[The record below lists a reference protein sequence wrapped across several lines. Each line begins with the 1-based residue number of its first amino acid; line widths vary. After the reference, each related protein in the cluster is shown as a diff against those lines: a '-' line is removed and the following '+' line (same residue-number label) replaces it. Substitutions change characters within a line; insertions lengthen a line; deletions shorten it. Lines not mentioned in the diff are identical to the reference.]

1 MGRPSIRRI
10 VGRCTRYL
18 LVLLVLFYALFPVV
32 WAFFSSIRPEIEM
45 TARPLRYLPRAI
57 RFGTYLRAFADRQF
71 MHSLLVSL
79 VVAVSS
85 SAASLAIATPAAY
98 AFARMRFRMRGPLF
112 VSLLFIQMIPAFAVI
127 IPLFLTIKAFGLIDR
142 MPALILTHTTFILP
156 FMLWILVGFF
166 EDFPVEIEEAAWIDG
181 ASISQTLR
189 RIIVPLTLPAFGV
202 TGVLSFLNSWN
213 DYTFGLVLTFQ
224 RAKPVMVKLAEGYD
238 LIWYDYP
245 GIMTKGMIAIVPVIV
260 VAFVFEKYIIQ
271 GLTAGSI
278 KS

>member
-10 VGRCTRYL
+10 IGRCTRYL

-71 MHSLLVSL
+71 MHSLLVSF
-79 VVAVSS
+79 VVAASS

-112 VSLLFIQMIPAFAVI
+112 LSLLFIQMIPAFAVV

>member
-1 MGRPSIRRI
+1 MGRPSIRKTAGRI
-10 VGRCTRYL
+10 VLYL

-32 WAFFSSIRPEIEM
+32 WTFFSSIRPEIEM
-45 TARPLRYLPRAI
+45 TSIPLRYLPRTI
-57 RFGTYLRAFADRQF
+57 SFETYLRAFADRQF
-71 MHSLLVSL
+71 MHSLMVSF
-79 VVAVSS
+79 VVAISS
-85 SAASLAIATPAAY
+85 SAASLAVATPAAY

-112 VSLLFIQMIPAFAVI
+112 LALLFIQMIPAFAVV

-142 MPALILTHTTFILP
+142 LPALILTHTTFILP

-189 RIIVPLTLPAFGV
+189 TIIVPLTLPAFGV

-260 VAFVFEKYIIQ
+260 VAFMFEKYIIQ